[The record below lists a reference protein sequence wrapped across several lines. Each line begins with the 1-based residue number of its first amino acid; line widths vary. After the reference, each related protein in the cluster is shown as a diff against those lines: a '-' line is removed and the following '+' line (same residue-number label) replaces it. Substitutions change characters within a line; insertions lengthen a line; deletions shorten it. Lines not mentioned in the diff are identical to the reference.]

1 MTPTEMHPASES
13 DALEDT
19 GPRLVV
25 RPPQPRPVR
34 KHLLLMC
41 SLLLIVIINAT
52 AAGFGQFFGEQGW
65 GSVFANTPS
74 SQGNLLTRLKQ
85 QLSATITLG
94 PTTTATNTTLTSTQ
108 IVNALLNN
116 MTLDEKLGQM
126 MMVQFLGSDYSQDL
140 NIMVNQYHAGAVVF
154 IAGNSNIVSASQLTN
169 LTAQIQANSNLP
181 VITAIDQ
188 EGGSVDRLQDLD
200 GAQPSAA
207 EIGAS
212 GDTNKAYQQGITDAT
227 DLAKYGLN
235 LQLAP
240 VVDVTTVY
248 NAQMAG
254 RTYGNNP
261 TIVTSM
267 ASAYLQGL
275 QGTGKV
281 MGTLKHFP
289 GLGNT
294 STDPHTY
301 LPEVTRS
308 LDQLYAVDWAPYKQL
323 ISQGNVGA
331 VMVTHEIVDAVD
343 QTIPSSLSPKVIGI
357 LRNQLGFQ
365 GVIITDS
372 LTMSALSM
380 YSYGQA
386 AALAVEAGDD
396 LLMGA
401 WTPTTMKEMINGIK
415 DAINAGT
422 ITQSRIDDSVR
433 RILLLKYQMGLIH
446 L

>member
-1 MTPTEMHPASES
+1 
-13 DALEDT
+13 
-19 GPRLVV
+19 
-25 RPPQPRPVR
+25 
-34 KHLLLMC
+34 LL
-41 SLLLIVIINAT
+41 
-52 AAGFGQFFGEQGW
+52 
-65 GSVFANTPS
+65 
-74 SQGNLLTRLKQ
+74 SQLKQ
-85 QLSATITLG
+85 QLSATATLNS
-94 PTTTATNTTLTSTQ
+94 TITATNTSPTSTE
-108 IVNALLNN
+108 IVNALLKN

-126 MMVQFLGSDYSQDL
+126 MMVQFLGGDYSQDL
-140 NIMVNQYHAGAVVF
+140 SVMVNQYHAGAVVL
-154 IAGNSNIVSASQLTN
+154 IAGNSNIVSASQLKE
-169 LTAQIQANSNLP
+169 LTTQIQANSDLP

-188 EGGSVDRLQDLD
+188 EGGYVDRLKALD

-207 EIGAS
+207 SIGAS
-212 GDTNKAYQQGITDAT
+212 GDINQAYQQGITDAT

-248 NAQMAG
+248 NAQMNG
-254 RTYGNNP
+254 RTYGNNA
-261 TIVTSM
+261 TIVTNM
-267 ASAYLQGL
+267 AGAYLQGL
-275 QGTGKV
+275 QNNSKV
-281 MGTLKHFP
+281 LGTLKHFP

-294 STDPHTY
+294 STDPHTG

-323 ISQGNVGA
+323 ISQGNVDA

-343 QTIPSSLSPKVIGI
+343 KTMPSSLSPRVIGI

-365 GVIITDS
+365 GVIVTDS
-372 LTMSALSM
+372 LTMDALSM

-401 WTPTTMKEMINGIK
+401 WTPTTMQEMITGIK
-415 DAINAGT
+415 DAINAGA
-422 ITQSRIDDSVR
+422 ISQSRIDDSVR